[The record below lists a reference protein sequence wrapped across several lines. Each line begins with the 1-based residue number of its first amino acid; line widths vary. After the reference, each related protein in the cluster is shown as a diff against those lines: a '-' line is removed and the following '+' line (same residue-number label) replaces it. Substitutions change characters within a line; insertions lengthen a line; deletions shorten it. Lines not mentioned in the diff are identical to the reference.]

1 MKKYLWTG
9 FLLLVA
15 VVAGWAAPEGEIR
28 TVPANPK
35 AGFYWDY
42 LLYIPNTVDKEKT
55 LPVLFTMN
63 DSGIF
68 KSAAELEQ
76 ATRERFGRGNEDY
89 IAYEIGVPMVLPLI
103 PREKGEV
110 NSHDLNRAAFL
121 VKEGPYKRLDKQVIA
136 MLQDARKQLKKEGIR
151 TQKKFLVAGFSSAGA
166 FGWKLAL
173 LHPKKILA
181 VAAGGEMY
189 PALPVK
195 SFKGKEL
202 LFPVGVSDVKE
213 VTGRDFNEKAWR
225 KIPIL
230 LTNGA
235 YDYNDPLNSVY
246 GQEDGDLVLYVFGQ
260 GSIQNRWETARALLA
275 QLAPNVQTHTYPKT
289 EHEPIQQDMIAFLKT
304 HSQGGPLRPIALTDT
319 SRNPVWLPLQVTR
332 LYWGK
337 QTPLT
342 HDKEYLGDTDLM
354 LQVPGKQM
362 PFWVRFACEV
372 DILQGGKVVLSG
384 LPVRGFFEEENAFFL
399 QVPVSPEEAALL
411 RAAKS
416 SVFTVRSRLPEV
428 LAVPSDLT
436 VTVK

>member
-1 MKKYLWTG
+1 
-9 FLLLVA
+9 
-15 VVAGWAAPEGEIR
+15 
-28 TVPANPK
+28 
-35 AGFYWDY
+35 
-42 LLYIPNTVDKEKT
+42 
-55 LPVLFTMN
+55 
-63 DSGIF
+63 
-68 KSAAELEQ
+68 
-76 ATRERFGRGNEDY
+76 
-89 IAYEIGVPMVLPLI
+89 
-103 PREKGEV
+103 
-110 NSHDLNRAAFL
+110 
-121 VKEGPYKRLDKQVIA
+121 
-136 MLQDARKQLKKEGIR
+136 
-151 TQKKFLVAGFSSAGA
+151 
-166 FGWKLAL
+166 
-173 LHPKKILA
+173 
-181 VAAGGEMY
+181 
-189 PALPVK
+189 
-195 SFKGKEL
+195 
-202 LFPVGVSDVKE
+202 
-213 VTGRDFNEKAWR
+213 
-225 KIPIL
+225 
-230 LTNGA
+230 
-235 YDYNDPLNSVY
+235 
-246 GQEDGDLVLYVFGQ
+246 
-260 GSIQNRWETARALLA
+260 
-275 QLAPNVQTHTYPKT
+275 
-289 EHEPIQQDMIAFLKT
+289 MIAFLKT